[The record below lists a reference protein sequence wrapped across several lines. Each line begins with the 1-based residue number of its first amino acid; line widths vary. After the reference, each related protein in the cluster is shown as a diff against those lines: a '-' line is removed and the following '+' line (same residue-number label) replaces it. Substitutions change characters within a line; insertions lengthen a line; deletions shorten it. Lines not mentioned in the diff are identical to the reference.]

1 MIALQDIQRI
11 FFIGIGGIGMSA
23 LARYFHHKGVQV
35 SGYDRGATPLTRQL
49 EGEGIAVHYY
59 DDVALLDKSAQLV
72 VYTPAIPAAHTQ
84 LSWYRARNYTVVK
97 RSEVLGII
105 TAGSFNICVAGT
117 HGKTT
122 ISTMIAHLLRHTGYG
137 CNAFLGGISANYNTN
152 FWADDSQVCVVEAD
166 EYDRSFL
173 KLHPDV
179 AVISAMDPDHLDIY
193 GTPKAFAQG
202 FIDFAGCLKPG
213 GILLRH
219 HSLQA
224 LQQAMVRR
232 QLTYSR
238 TATPQAHHC
247 EDAHHDHDHVL
258 HHHQPDMPD
267 VHTTYLEPLQRG
279 YRFGLQVAGEAINDL
294 WLPVS
299 GLHNVENMT
308 AAIAVARL
316 LKIEVDKIREAVA
329 TYKGVR
335 RRFEYVLATEGMPLL
350 IDDYAHHPDELE
362 ALLRSV
368 RHMYP
373 DQKVTVF
380 FQPHL
385 YSRTRDFAAGFG
397 KALSL
402 ADTAVLLPIYPARE
416 LPIEGVSAALIAEH
430 MQQAVLLQK
439 DEITDWMKT
448 HSSDIWITAGAGDI
462 DAMVEVIKNEL
473 IAQYTVNK

>member
-1 MIALQDIQRI
+1 MIALNDIQRI

-35 SGYDRGATPLTRQL
+35 SGYDKTSTPLSRQL
-49 EGEGIAVHYY
+49 EAEGIAVHYY

-72 VYTPAIPAAHTQ
+72 VYTPAIPADHSQ
-84 LSWYRARNYTVVK
+84 LCWYRARNYEIVK

-152 FWADDSQVCVVEAD
+152 FWAHDNQVSVIEAD

-193 GTPKAFAQG
+193 GTPEAFAQA
-202 FIDFAGCLKPG
+202 FVDFAGCLKPS
-213 GILLRH
+213 GILIRH
-219 HSLQA
+219 HGLSQ

-238 TATPQAHHC
+238 TAHVHGPACDHD
-247 EDAHHDHDHVL
+247 DAHSHDEDT
-258 HHHQPDMPD
+258 PDIFTTELVPD
-267 VHTTYLEPLQRG
+267 NRG
-279 YRFGLQVAGEAINDL
+279 YRFSVQVAGEMIPDL

-308 AAIAVARL
+308 AAVAVARL
-316 LKIEVDKIREAVA
+316 LKIEVEKIREAVA
-329 TYKGVR
+329 AYRGVR
-335 RRFEYVLATEGMPLL
+335 RRFEYVLTEEGMPLL
-350 IDDYAHHPDELE
+350 IDDYAHHPDELK
-362 ALLRSV
+362 ALLSSV
-368 RHMYP
+368 KDMYP
-373 DQKVTVF
+373 GQKVTIV

-385 YSRTRDFAAGFG
+385 YSRTRDFAAGFAE
-397 KALSL
+397 ALSF

-416 LPIEGVSAALIAEH
+416 LPIPGVTAGLIAAGLKNCVE
-430 MQQAVLLQK
+430 LQK
-439 DEITDWMKT
+439 DELSNWVSTHATD
-448 HSSDIWITAGAGDI
+448 ILITAGAGDI
-462 DAMVEVIKNEL
+462 DALVPVLKQTL
-473 IAQYTVNK
+473 IAQAETVK

>member
-1 MIALQDIQRI
+1 
-11 FFIGIGGIGMSA
+11 
-23 LARYFHHKGVQV
+23 
-35 SGYDRGATPLTRQL
+35 
-49 EGEGIAVHYY
+49 
-59 DDVALLDKSAQLV
+59 
-72 VYTPAIPAAHTQ
+72 
-84 LSWYRARNYTVVK
+84 
-97 RSEVLGII
+97 
-105 TAGSFNICVAGT
+105 
-117 HGKTT
+117 
-122 ISTMIAHLLRHTGYG
+122 
-137 CNAFLGGISANYNTN
+137 
-152 FWADDSQVCVVEAD
+152 VVEAD

-193 GTPKAFAQG
+193 GTPEAFAQG

-219 HSLQA
+219 HSLQS

-247 EDAHHDHDHVL
+247 EDAQHEHDHHYN
-258 HHHQPDMPD
+258 QPDTPD
-267 VHTTYLEPLQRG
+267 VHTTYLEPQQRG

-294 WLPVS
+294 WLQVS

-316 LKIEVDKIREAVA
+316 LKIEVEKIREAVA

-335 RRFEYVLATEGMPLL
+335 RRFEYVLASEGMPLL

-373 DQKVTVF
+373 DQKVTIF

-416 LPIEGVSAALIAEH
+416 LPIEGISAALIAEH

-439 DEITDWMKT
+439 DEITNWMKT

-462 DAMVEVIKNEL
+462 DALVEVIKDEL
-473 IAQYTVNK
+473 IAQYTVNV